1 MPLIPCKE
9 CANTVSSFA
18 LACPRCGYPVA
29 TDPLSPAFASR
40 VQTIEQTGKK
50 YKLGMMLSY
59 LPIIVGIAAFLGT
72 IMIGRSNPSTA
83 GLVIS
88 GVLFFGGVITHF
100 VFRGLAWW
108 HHG

>member
-1 MPLIPCKE
+1 
-9 CANTVSSFA
+9 
-18 LACPRCGYPVA
+18 
-29 TDPLSPAFASR
+29 
-40 VQTIEQTGKK
+40 
-50 YKLGMMLSY
+50 MMLSY
-59 LPIIVGIAAFLGT
+59 IPIILGIAAFLAT
-72 IMIGRSNPSTA
+72 IMIGRSTPSTA